1 MINTIIAASDK
12 NFAGAIPK
20 LYDTYLVP
28 MLFEPYA
35 QDLVYRLKS
44 RMPARILEIAA
55 GTGIVTRTMVN
66 SLPDY
71 ISIVATD
78 LNEAMLNQARQIGTR
93 RQVQWQQA
101 DAMQLPFED
110 SQFDA
115 VICQFGVMFFPDK
128 AKAYAEVH
136 RVLKRGGLFLFNVW
150 DSVEQNDFA
159 HVVTQ
164 ALATVFPDNPPRFM
178 ARTPHGYHDHQLIA
192 DDLRQGGFSTTP
204 SFEIISK
211 ISKADSAAMVAMAYC
226 QGTPLRNEIEA
237 RDVSRMEEATRAAET
252 ALIEHF
258 GDGPV
263 SAKIQA
269 HVVSIER

>member
-1 MINTIIAASDK
+1 V
-12 NFAGAIPK
+12 GAIPQ

-55 GTGIVTRTMVN
+55 GTGVVTRTMVN

-237 RDVSRMEEATRAAET
+237 RDASRMEEATRAAET
-252 ALIEHF
+252 ALVKRF